1 MKAQDLK
8 KGQRFW
14 CWWLSRD
21 IYFVGKNTR
30 TNEYRFEDIAD
41 VPVYLTE
48 EDLGK
53 LEERA

>member
-1 MKAQDLK
+1 MKAQDLR
-8 KGQRFW
+8 KGQKFW

-53 LEERA
+53 LKERA